1 MRVGFAGTPA
11 FAAVALEAIHRD
23 GYTIPL
29 VLTRPDRPFGR
40 GLALAASSVKRYA
53 DANGLPVVQPASL
66 RAAEGQAQ
74 LVRVPLD
81 VLVVAA
87 YGAILPPAVLEWPL
101 HGCLNI
107 HASLLPR
114 WRGAAPI
121 ARAIDAGDAMSGI
134 TIMQMDEGL
143 DTGPIVLQRPLA
155 IGARETAGMLH
166 DRLAALGAQAILE
179 ALGMLAREGS
189 LSSRPQ
195 SDQGTTYAA
204 KLERPDSLIDW
215 RMSAAALDRRI
226 RALSPVPGAVAA
238 FRGSPVKL
246 RAAIPVEGE
255 ADASPG
261 TVIRVGVE
269 GIDVACGAGAPGGE
283 RLLRLTGLQP
293 AAGRPMS
300 AHAFAVGRA
309 LAPGA
314 RFDPGV

>member
-40 GLALAASSVKRYA
+40 GLALAACPVKRYA
-53 DANGLPVVQPASL
+53 AANGLPVVQPASL
-66 RAAEGQAQ
+66 RAAETRAD
-74 LVRVPLD
+74 LARVPLD

-87 YGAILPPAVLEWPL
+87 YGAILPPAVLAWPR
-101 HGCLNI
+101 HGCLNV

-121 ARAIDAGDAMSGI
+121 ARAIDAGDATSGI
-134 TIMQMDEGL
+134 TVMQMDEGL
-143 DTGPIVLQRPLA
+143 DTGPIVLQRPLE
-155 IGARETAGMLH
+155 IDGRETAGTLH
-166 DRLAALGAQAILE
+166 DRLAQLGARAILD
-179 ALGMLAREGS
+179 ALRVLAREGS

-195 SDQGTTYAA
+195 PDQGATYAA
-204 KLERPDSLIDW
+204 KLERLDSLIDW

-226 RALSPVPGAVAA
+226 RALSPAPGVVAA
-238 FRGSPVKL
+238 FHGTPVKV
-246 RAAIPVEGE
+246 RGAIPVAG
-255 ADASPG
+255 ATQAPAG
-261 TVIRVGVE
+261 TVIRVSPD
-269 GIDVACGAGAPGGE
+269 GIDVACGSDEAASE

-293 AAGRPMS
+293 AGGRPMS

-314 RFDPGV
+314 RFEPGA